1 MRKQSFHLKQK
12 KAIKSFVIVML
23 SFLARTHKKIYDS
36 QLLSVLSL
44 EDLLG
49 AGERRITLQAHHT
62 LMFREK
68 SYMESFRKEK
78 WVNSLMKTNWVMR
91 KKCTILT
98 AYSGHLNTDFYPI
111 FSLRIHISV
120 QIPHQDGMLP
130 LISTMPLHNLH
141 FLLSESIYRHQ
152 HVCSNLVTTRDLRGI
167 SGKGRVPCWFAQP
180 SSVQWPLGLWL
191 SAFCFSCFLVLKICM
206 VSGFPP

>member
-1 MRKQSFHLKQK
+1 
-12 KAIKSFVIVML
+12 
-23 SFLARTHKKIYDS
+23 
-36 QLLSVLSL
+36 
-44 EDLLG
+44 
-49 AGERRITLQAHHT
+49 
-62 LMFREK
+62 
-68 SYMESFRKEK
+68 
-78 WVNSLMKTNWVMR
+78 MKTNWVMR

-98 AYSGHLNTDFYPI
+98 AYSGHLNTDFYPV

-180 SSVQWPLGLWL
+180 SPVQWPLGIWL
-191 SAFCFSCFLVLKICM
+191 SALCFSCFLVLKICM
-206 VSGFPP
+206 VSGFPPQQATKHRQLGQWSEQEKTRSVEWNRQVDRPYSTPYTTEQK